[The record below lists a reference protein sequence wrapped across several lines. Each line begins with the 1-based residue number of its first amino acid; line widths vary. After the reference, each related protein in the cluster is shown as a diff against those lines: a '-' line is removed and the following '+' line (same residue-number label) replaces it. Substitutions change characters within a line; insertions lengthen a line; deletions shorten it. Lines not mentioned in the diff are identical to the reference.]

1 MHVYDDRQGSRRVSE
16 PVFSV
21 SVAAKLFVSAAR
33 AGARAHH
40 AGSRFDLSVPQ
51 PPDRQLLNGLKNKT
65 KTKQKLISFSVFFS
79 VFFLSR
85 ILIVTFSML
94 QNTLC
99 GNYRVRKK
107 LHAILRAKSA
117 CS

>member
-1 MHVYDDRQGSRRVSE
+1 MHVYDDRQGSHRVSG

-21 SVAAKLFVSAAR
+21 SVAAKLFVSA

-51 PPDRQLLNGLKNKT
+51 PPGQLLNGLKK
-65 KTKQKLISFSVFFS
+65 KRKKKG
-79 VFFLSR
+79 
-85 ILIVTFSML
+85 ILMVTFSML

-99 GNYRVRKK
+99 GNYSGGKNTCRSSCKVRAVDYINGDYGPRSR
-107 LHAILRAKSA
+107 LY
-117 CS
+117 